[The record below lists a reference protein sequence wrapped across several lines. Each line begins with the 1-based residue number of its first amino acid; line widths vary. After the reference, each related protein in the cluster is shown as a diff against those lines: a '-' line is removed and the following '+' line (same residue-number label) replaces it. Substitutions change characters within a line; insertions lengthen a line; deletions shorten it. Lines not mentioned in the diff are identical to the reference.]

1 MLSGGSLPVGPG
13 GVRDPGDGGLAGC
26 ERSSASA
33 APSPAARA
41 PVQPARW
48 GDCGGGFLCAKVPV
62 PSDYDNPAAGYLNIS
77 MVQLP
82 ATDRASRIGSL
93 FVNPG
98 GPGASGVEFVRDAA
112 ASNLFPANLR
122 KRFDI
127 IGFDPRGVNSSTAIR
142 CIDNLDGQ
150 AALDPSPDD
159 AAELRALVDSAKA
172 YAGECGKRNDATLP
186 YLSTAAVAHDLDT
199 LRAAVGD
206 EKLSYLG
213 FSYGTLI
220 GSSYAEQFPDH
231 IRAMALDGAVDPA
244 LDLEG
249 LRGGQAKAF
258 DDALLAFLKDC
269 AARPSCAFNHGG
281 KSVQAFDALMARI
294 DAKPLPARLIGDRR
308 KVGSGNAWYARPRRA
323 LQQGV
328 VADPGQDARAGRSR
342 RRVVDAAHRRPVPRP
357 EAEWLLLEPA
367 GRLQRQ
373 HLPRLPRPDR
383 RQGVHEVGDQ
393 VRRDRAALRR
403 DDRVQRPGLRVLA
416 RPRRTRAAQGQRARR
431 AADRGRRRDRR
442 PGDAVCLVRGARQ
455 GAPVRRARHAQGRGP
470 YRATTRATASRRR
483 STPTCSTSRCPR
495 TGCAAT
501 RVPDQPHP
509 TGSRSRPRSAGTTS
523 RRRRSR
529 R

>member
-1 MLSGGSLPVGPG
+1 M
-13 GVRDPGDGGLAGC
+13 
-26 ERSSASA
+26 
-33 APSPAARA
+33 
-41 PVQPARW
+41 
-48 GDCGGGFLCAKVPV
+48 
-62 PSDYDNPAAGYLNIS
+62 PSDYDNPAAGYLNVS

-112 ASNLFPANLR
+112 AGNLFPANLR

-159 AAELRALVDSAKA
+159 AAELRALVDSARA
-172 YAGECGKRNDATLP
+172 YAGECAKRNDATLP
-186 YLSTAAVAHDLDT
+186 YLSTAAVARDLDT

-231 IRAMALDGAVDPA
+231 IRAMALDGAIDPA

-308 KVGSGNAWYARPRRA
+308 KVGSGNAWYAVLAA
-323 LQQGV
+323 LYNKESWPTLARTLELADRGDGSLMLLI
-328 VADPGQDARAGRSR
+328 ADPYRGRKPNGSYSNQQDAYSANICL
-342 RRVVDAAHRRPVPRP
+342 DY
-357 EAEWLLLEPA
+357 PA
-367 GRLQRQ
+367 
-373 HLPRLPRPDR
+373 PTD
-383 RQGVHEVGDQ
+383 VKAYTEVGDQ

-403 DDRVQRPGLRVLA
+403 DDRVQRPRLRVLA
-416 RPRRTRAAQGQRARR
+416 RPGRTRAAQGQRARR
-431 AADRGRRRDRR
+431 AADRGRRLDRR
-442 PGDAVCLVRGARQ
+442 PGHAVCLGGGAGQ

-470 YRATTRATASRRR
+470 YRLRREQLRPEGGRRLPARPQGAQGRAALRL
-483 STPTCSTSRCPR
+483 
-495 TGCAAT
+495 
-501 RVPDQPHP
+501 
-509 TGSRSRPRSAGTTS
+509 GSRISPIRPARAPDHDQQE
-523 RRRRSR
+523 
-529 R
+529 

>member
-1 MLSGGSLPVGPG
+1 M
-13 GVRDPGDGGLAGC
+13 
-26 ERSSASA
+26 
-33 APSPAARA
+33 
-41 PVQPARW
+41 
-48 GDCGGGFLCAKVPV
+48 
-62 PSDYDNPAAGYLNIS
+62 PSDYDNPAAGYLNVS

-98 GPGASGVEFVRDAA
+98 GPGASGVDFVRSAA
-112 ASNLFPANLR
+112 TGDLFPANLR

-159 AAELRALVDSAKA
+159 AAELRALIDSAKE
-172 YAGECGKRNDATLP
+172 YAGECAKRNDATLP

-231 IRAMALDGAVDPA
+231 IRAMALDGAIDPA

-269 AARPSCAFNHGG
+269 AARPSCDFNHGG
-281 KSVQAFDALMARI
+281 KSVKAFDALMARI

-308 KVGSGNAWYARPRRA
+308 KVGSGNAWYAV
-323 LQQGV
+323 L
-328 VADPGQDARAGRSR
+328 
-342 RRVVDAAHRRPVPRP
+342 
-357 EAEWLLLEPA
+357 
-367 GRLQRQ
+367 
-373 HLPRLPRPDR
+373 
-383 RQGVHEVGDQ
+383 
-393 VRRDRAALRR
+393 AALYNKASW
-403 DDRVQRPGLRVLA
+403 PTLA
-416 RPRRTRAAQGQRARR
+416 RTLEL
-431 AADRGRRRDRR
+431 ADRGDGSLMLLIADPYRGRK
-442 PGDAVCLVRGARQ
+442 PNGSYSNQQDAYSANICLDYPAPTDVKAYTRWATKFDGTAPRFAAMIAYNDLVCAFWPVPAERVPHKVSAP
-455 GAPVRRARHAQGRGP
+455 GAPPIVVVGSTGDPATPYAWAVALAKELQSGVLVTREGQGHTG
-470 YRATTRATASRRR
+470 YDASNCVQKAVNAYLLDLKVPRDGL
-483 STPTCSTSRCPR
+483 RC
-495 TGCAAT
+495 
-501 RVPDQPHP
+501 D
-509 TGSRSRPRSAGTTS
+509 
-523 RRRRSR
+523 
-529 R
+529 